1 MFGKKKDR
9 LVFDKTGKHAV
20 IHASICTGE
29 RVAGFKDDK
38 TGRFEEI
45 MLIRNDKDLE
55 EFMVQY
61 CFCEVMKQ
69 DCSNPQESSRIDQ

>member
-1 MFGKKKDR
+1 MFGRKKDR
-9 LVFDKTGKHAV
+9 PVFDKTGKHAV

-55 EFMVQY
+55 EFMEAYDVAQITK
-61 CFCEVMKQ
+61 EW
-69 DCSNPQESSRIDQ
+69 